1 MRAECALLFLQF
13 SAPSPLC
20 FSPFLSVSRDR
31 FAVIVMRDFFG
42 SFHNFLL
49 LLPPLLS
56 NSLPADPG
64 TARLLTLESDINEV
78 QEKWR
83 QYRNIVTD
91 GFFLNDSMIVL
102 ADFFGGQQ
110 DGREEQEAEN
120 DVDYHHYFSFQDYMT
135 ADSGT
140 PLDIRGLQ
148 TNDILTNIDSQE
160 NSVED
165 IVGQENAGTSENIK
179 TDPQLVVADSM
190 NNNTVDEWNEIA
202 EVSNIETETT
212 EGNVGLS
219 KMVNADE
226 SLYGQPMSSEQLVTS
241 PGGRGGGNG
250 TVENQSKLDEDRVEP
265 MENSVRNSLEP
276 VEGEG
281 KGLEQVAFTQADLAA
296 KMCQCDNQ

>member
-110 DGREEQEAEN
+110 DGREEQEEEN

-226 SLYGQPMSSEQLVTS
+226 SLHGQPMSSEQLVTS

-250 TVENQSKLDEDRVEP
+250 TMENQSKLDEDRVEP
-265 MENSVRNSLEP
+265 MENSLEP